1 MANEFQLLVITPDRV
16 LVERPVASIRVPGTD
31 GFFGILPNHA
41 PMLAAVGAGPLSIHD
56 TAGQIENMFIAD
68 GFLEVRNNKVRVV
81 VDSGEPVTEIDL
93 KRAEEAE
100 TRARERI
107 AVGPKGDI
115 DFPRAELALR
125 RAIQR
130 QTVARKYRG

>member
-1 MANEFQLLVITPDRV
+1 M
-16 LVERPVASIRVPGTD
+16 ASIRVPGTD

-56 TAGQIENMFIAD
+56 TAGRIENMFIAD

-100 TRARERI
+100 TRARSASLWAPRETSTSRAPSSRSAARSSGRPSPASIAADVAANPHLRGAARI
-107 AVGPKGDI
+107 P
-115 DFPRAELALR
+115 
-125 RAIQR
+125 Q
-130 QTVARKYRG
+130 